1 MQGAICNSL
10 DMFECA
16 ACICDLIPRLMHAD
30 VVTCASTSLHLVLL
44 PMHLPPLL
52 VAPFG
57 SDQGFHN
64 EVYVFVV
71 QQDLWI
77 PALGFLSVARLF

>member
-1 MQGAICNSL
+1 
-10 DMFECA
+10 MFERT
-16 ACICDLIPRLMHAD
+16 ACIGDLIPRLMHAD

-52 VAPFG
+52 VTPFG
-57 SDQGFHN
+57 RDLGFHN
-64 EVYVFVV
+64 EVYIFAV

-77 PALGFLSVARLF
+77 PALAF